1 MPGISGALME
11 VKIFQTIIPTTE
23 LLRHLADPSWVAV
36 DCRFSLAEPE
46 HGRHDYQTGHIPG
59 AVYAHLN
66 QDLSSPVIPGR
77 TGRHPLPDL
86 DLFTGKL
93 SAWGIDSD
101 VQVIVYDD
109 SGGAM
114 AARLWWMLRWLGH
127 SAVAL
132 LDGGWQA
139 WLNSGNPVVA
149 GAQPGGAIARPPRHF
164 IPHPRPELLATVD
177 QVQALRQDPAA
188 RVLDARNPERYRGEY
203 EPIDPVAGHIPG
215 AVSAPYADLINPDY
229 SLKNIPEIQALYR
242 PLLGQT
248 DSGQVIG
255 YCGSGVT
262 SALNLIALLHAG
274 FGEGRL
280 YLGSWSEW
288 ITDPGRPIAKNEDH
302 PLG

>member
-1 MPGISGALME
+1 VSGIFGALMDD
-11 VKIFQTIIPTTE
+11 KIFQTIISAAE
-23 LLRHLADPSWVAV
+23 LLRHLDDPSWVV
-36 DCRFSLAEPE
+36 IDSRFALAEPE
-46 HGRHDYQTGHIPG
+46 RGRRDYEAGHIPG

-66 QDLSSPVIPGR
+66 LDLSSQVLPGK

-101 VQVIVYDD
+101 AQVVVYDD

-114 AARLWWMLRWLGH
+114 AGRLWWMLRWLGH
-127 SAVAL
+127 SPVAL

-139 WLNSGNPVVA
+139 WLKAGSPVVA
-149 GAQPGGAIARPPRHF
+149 GSQPGGSVAHTRRKF

-177 QVQALRQDPAA
+177 QVQALRLDPSA
-188 RVLDARNPERYRGEY
+188 RVLDARNPERYRGEI

-215 AVSAPYADLINPDY
+215 AVSAPYADLINADY
-229 SLKNIPEIQALYR
+229 SLKNVDEIRAIYR

-248 DSGQVIG
+248 DISRVIS

-288 ITDPGRPIAKNEDH
+288 ITDPNRPVAKKGESSS
-302 PLG
+302 G